1 MDTTTKIRDL
11 LRSITGT
18 DRPTFDFRLMEV
30 VSVDGDLCRA
40 KMGDFELPDIRLSSI
55 GGGSENGLLVVP
67 AVGSV
72 ILVADISCGT
82 LRELNA
88 IGYSEVESI
97 RFHQGKTTITA
108 TAEAADMTVGDSK
121 VHIEDGQ
128 VRFNEGDNGGLVKI
142 EEARQTFQSIKTYCE
157 TMKEAVAKGIA
168 AVGAGEAANGA
179 TGATA
184 FEGAMASALITIED
198 MENKQVTH

>member
-18 DRPTFDFRLMEV
+18 NRPTFDFRLMEV

-40 KMGDFELPDIRLSSI
+40 KIGDFEIPDIRLSSV

-88 IGYSEVESI
+88 IGYSEIDSI
-97 RFHQGKTTITA
+97 RFHKGKTTVEANAQGITG
-108 TAEAADMTVGDSK
+108 TVGGSTIH
-121 VHIEDGQ
+121 VEDGGI
-128 VRFNEGDNGGLVKI
+128 RLGGESNGGLVKV
-142 EEARQTFQSIKTYCE
+142 EEVRQTFRSFKTYCE
-157 TMKEAVAKGIA
+157 TMKEAIAKGIT
-168 AVGAGEAANGA
+168 AVGAGMAANGT
-179 TGATA
+179 TGAVA
-184 FEGAMASALITIED
+184 FKEAMAAAAVRIEN
-198 MENKQVTH
+198 MENGNVTH

>member
-1 MDTTTKIRDL
+1 MDTTTKIRGL

-40 KMGDFELPDIRLSSI
+40 KIGDFEIPDIRLSSV
-55 GGGSENGLLVVP
+55 GGGSENGLLVTP

-88 IGYSEVESI
+88 IGYSEIDSI
-97 RFHQGKTTITA
+97 RFHKGETTVEATAGKVTA
-108 TAEAADMTVGDSK
+108 TVGGSTVD
-121 VHIEDGQ
+121 IEGGKI
-128 VRFNEGDNGGLVKI
+128 RLGGEENGGMVKI
-142 EEARQTFQSIKTYCE
+142 GEVRQTFRSFQTYCE
-157 TMKEAVAKGIA
+157 TMKAAIAQGIA

-179 TGATA
+179 TGAAA
-184 FEGAMASALITIED
+184 FEGAMAAAAIQVEN
-198 MENKQVTH
+198 MENEKVTH

>member
-18 DRPTFDFRLMEV
+18 NRPTFDFRLMEV

-40 KMGDFELPDIRLSSI
+40 KIGDFEIPDIRLSSI

-88 IGYSEVESI
+88 IGYSVVESI
-97 RFHQGKTTITA
+97 RFHQGETTITA
-108 TAEAADMTVGDSK
+108 AAETVDVTVGSSK
-121 VHIEDGQ
+121 VHIEDGL
-128 VRFNEGDNGGLVKI
+128 VRFNEGDNGGLVKV
-142 EEARQTFQSIKTYCE
+142 EEARETFQSIKSYCE
-157 TMKEAVAKGIA
+157 TMKAAIAQGIA

-179 TGATA
+179 TGAAA
-184 FEGAMASALITIED
+184 FEGAMASAEITIEN
-198 MENKQVTH
+198 MENEKVTH

>member
-30 VSVDGDLCRA
+30 VCVEGDLCRA
-40 KMGDFELPDIRLSSI
+40 KIGDFEIPDIRLSSV

-88 IGYSEVESI
+88 IGYSEIDSI
-97 RFHQGKTTITA
+97 RFHKGKTTVEA
-108 TAEAADMTVGDSK
+108 DAERVNATVGGSAIH
-121 VHIEDGQ
+121 VEDGKI
-128 VRFNEGDNGGLVKI
+128 RLGGESNGGLVKV
-142 EEARQTFQSIKTYCE
+142 EEVRQTFRSFQTFCE
-157 TMKEAVAKGIA
+157 TMKAAIATGIA
-168 AVGAGEAANGA
+168 AVGAGAAANGA
-179 TGATA
+179 TGAAA
-184 FEGAMASALITIED
+184 FEEAMSLAAVQVEN
-198 MENKQVTH
+198 MENEKVTH

>member
-30 VSVDGDLCRA
+30 VSVDGDLCQA
-40 KMGDFELPDIRLSSI
+40 KIGDFEIPDIRLSSI

-88 IGYSEVESI
+88 IGYSEIDSI
-97 RFHQGKTTITA
+97 RFHQGKTTVEA
-108 TAEAADMTVGDSK
+108 TAEKVTTTVGGST
-121 VHIEDGQ
+121 VHIEDGK
-128 VRFNEGDNGGLVKI
+128 VRLDGENNGGLVKV
-142 EEARQTFQSIKTYCE
+142 EEVRQTFRSFQTYCE
-157 TMKEAVAKGIA
+157 TMKAAIAQGIA

-179 TGATA
+179 TGAAA
-184 FEGAMASALITIED
+184 FEGAMASAVLTIEN
-198 MENKQVTH
+198 MENEKVTH

>member
-30 VSVDGDLCRA
+30 ISVDGDLCRA
-40 KMGDFELPDIRLSSI
+40 KIGDFEIPDIRLSSV

-88 IGYSEVESI
+88 IGYSEIDSI
-97 RFHQGKTTITA
+97 RFHKGKTTVEA
-108 TAEAADMTVGDSK
+108 NAEGVNATVGGSTIH
-121 VHIEDGQ
+121 VEDGMI
-128 VRFNEGDNGGLVKI
+128 RLGGESNGGLVKA
-142 EEARQTFQSIKTYCE
+142 EEVRQTFRSFQTYCQ
-157 TMKEAVAKGIA
+157 TMKAAIATGIA
-168 AVGAGEAANGA
+168 AVGVGAAADGVAGAA
-179 TGATA
+179 A
-184 FEGAMASALITIED
+184 FEEAMSSAAVRVEN
-198 MENKQVTH
+198 MENEKVTH